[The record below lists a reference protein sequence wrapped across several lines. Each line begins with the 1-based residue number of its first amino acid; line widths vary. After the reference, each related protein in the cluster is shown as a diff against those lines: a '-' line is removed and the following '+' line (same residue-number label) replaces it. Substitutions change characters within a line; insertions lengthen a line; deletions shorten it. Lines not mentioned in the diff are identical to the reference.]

1 MANKTVSGS
10 LFKKM
15 VTNGAVNL
23 KNNHKEIDH
32 LNVFPV
38 PDGDTGTNMQMTM
51 MAGIK
56 EVNNLESQSIIDI
69 SKILSRGLL
78 MGARGNSGVILSQ
91 FFRGVYSEIAKIDNG
106 SATVQEFIQALVGG
120 YQMAYR
126 AVMDPVEGTIL
137 TVVRES
143 AEKVLREQPNL
154 NSVEEVLHMY
164 LDQAKETLIKTPEL
178 LPVLKEAGVVDS
190 GGAGFIKIIEGWMM
204 ALNGQ
209 ILSEAEAQPVP
220 QNIEH
225 YHGAEN
231 LGSVDIKYGYCTEFI
246 VKLHNPEK
254 FTEAQP
260 VPQNIEHYHGA
271 ENLGSVDIKYGYCTE
286 FIVKLHNPE
295 KFTEDFMKNP
305 LMQMGDS
312 LVVVTDDDL
321 LKVHVHTNQPGVA
334 LTLAQKYGDLQTIKI
349 ENMRVQH
356 SNIMHT
362 EEKNV
367 NKVEKPRAK
376 FGIIAV
382 ASGEGIK
389 EAFKEL
395 GADTIIDGGQTMN
408 PSTEAFV
415 KAVEELNAEHIII
428 LPNNKNI
435 ILSAEQT
442 LDLLQDRS
450 IRVLKTKSIA
460 QGYSSLMA
468 FDPTGDLD
476 DNIEEMSAIVSN
488 MRSAEI
494 TYAVRDTE
502 INGVKIKNGEFIGI
516 TKGEILVSTPSR
528 TETAHKLLDDMI
540 DEDREIITIFHGVDA
555 TEDEILAVVEYAKK
569 LNPDI
574 EVDLINGKQ
583 EIYSFIIAVE

>member
-154 NSVEEVLHMY
+154 NSVEDVLKMY

-209 ILSEAEAQPVP
+209 MLNESEASNAPAP
-220 QNIEH
+220 LEH

-231 LGSVDIKYGYCTEFI
+231 LGAVDIKFGYCTEFI
-246 VKLHNPEK
+246 VKLHNPDK
-254 FTEAQP
+254 F
-260 VPQNIEHYHGA
+260 
-271 ENLGSVDIKYGYCTE
+271 S
-286 FIVKLHNPE
+286 
-295 KFTEDFMKNP
+295 EDFMKDP
-305 LMQMGDS
+305 LTQMGDS

>member
-1 MANKTVSGS
+1 MANKSVSGS

-15 VTNGAVNL
+15 VTNGAINL

-209 ILSEAEAQPVP
+209 MLSEAEAQPVQ
-220 QNIEH
+220 QN
-225 YHGAEN
+225 
-231 LGSVDIKYGYCTEFI
+231 V
-246 VKLHNPEK
+246 
-254 FTEAQP
+254 
-260 VPQNIEHYHGA
+260 EHYHGA

-349 ENMRVQH
+349 ENMRLQH
-356 SNIMHT
+356 STIMNT
-362 EEKNV
+362 EGHKEVK
-367 NKVEKPRAK
+367 KTEKPKAK

-382 ASGEGIK
+382 ASGEGIH

-395 GADTIIDGGQTMN
+395 GVDMIIDGGQTMN

-415 KAVEELNAEHIII
+415 KAVEEMNAENIII

-442 LDLLQDRS
+442 LDLCPDRS

-460 QGYSSLMA
+460 QGYSSMMA
-468 FDPTGDLD
+468 FDPTQELD
-476 DNIEEMSAIVSN
+476 QNIEDMTDIVSN

-502 INGVKIKNGEFIGI
+502 INGVKIKNGDFIGI
-516 TKGEILVSTPSR
+516 TKGEILVSTPTR
-528 TETAHKLLDDMI
+528 IETAQKLLDDMI

-555 TEDEILAVVEYAKK
+555 TEEEILAVVEHAKK

>member
-1 MANKTVSGS
+1 MANQTVSGT

-56 EVNNLESQSIIDI
+56 EVNNLDSQSIVDI

-106 SATVQEFIQALVGG
+106 SATIQEFIQALVGG

-143 AEKVLREQPNL
+143 AEKVVRESSKI
-154 NSVEEVLHMY
+154 NSVEEVLRIY
-164 LDQAKETLIKTPEL
+164 LEQARETLIKTPEL

-190 GGAGFIKIIEGWMM
+190 GGAGFIKIIEGWVM
-204 ALNGQ
+204 ALEGQ
-209 ILSEAEAQPVP
+209 MLNEAEVQSQP
-220 QNIEH
+220 QTREH
-225 YHGAEN
+225 YQGAEN
-231 LGSVDIKYGYCTEFI
+231 LGAFDIKFGYCTEFI
-246 VKLHNPEK
+246 VKLHKPEK
-254 FTEAQP
+254 F
-260 VPQNIEHYHGA
+260 N
-271 ENLGSVDIKYGYCTE
+271 
-286 FIVKLHNPE
+286 E
-295 KFTEDFMKNP
+295 KFMKDP
-305 LMQMGDS
+305 LSQMGDS

-349 ENMRVQH
+349 DNMRIQH
-356 SNIMHT
+356 SNIMPG
-362 EEKNV
+362 EEVHEHKEV
-367 NKVEKPRAK
+367 KKDANKVAK
-376 FGIIAV
+376 KKAKYGIIAV
-382 ASGEGIK
+382 GSGEGIK
-389 EAFKEL
+389 DAFTEL
-395 GADTIIDGGQTMN
+395 GVDLVIDGGQTMN

-415 KAVEELNAEHIII
+415 KAVESLNCEHILI

-435 ILSAEQT
+435 ILSAEQSM
-442 LDLLQDRS
+442 DLCPNRS
-450 IRVLKTKSIA
+450 IRVLKTKNIA
-460 QGYSSLMA
+460 HGYASLMA
-468 FDPTGDLD
+468 FDPTAELD
-476 DNIEEMSAIVSN
+476 DNFEAMMGIVTN
-488 MRSAEI
+488 MRSGEI

-502 INGVKIKNGEFIGI
+502 LNGVVIKNNDFIGI
-516 TKGEILVSTPSR
+516 TRGEILVSTPSR
-528 TETAHKLLDDMI
+528 LDTAKALLEDMI
-540 DEDREIITIFHGVDA
+540 DENREIITIFYGLQSD
-555 TEDEILAVVEYAKK
+555 EDELELIVAHAKK

-574 EVDLINGKQ
+574 EVDLIEGKQ
-583 EIYSFIIAVE
+583 DIYSYIIAVE

>member
-1 MANKTVSGS
+1 MANKSVSGS

-15 VTNGAVNL
+15 VTNGAINL

-154 NSVEEVLHMY
+154 NSVEEVLNMY

-209 ILSEAEAQPVP
+209 ILSEAE
-220 QNIEH
+220 
-225 YHGAEN
+225 
-231 LGSVDIKYGYCTEFI
+231 T
-246 VKLHNPEK
+246 
-254 FTEAQP
+254 QP

-349 ENMRVQH
+349 ENMRLQH
-356 SNIMHT
+356 STIMNT
-362 EEKNV
+362 EGHKEVQKT
-367 NKVEKPRAK
+367 EKPKAK

-382 ASGEGIK
+382 ASGEGIH

-395 GADTIIDGGQTMN
+395 GVDMIIDGGQTMN

-415 KAVEELNAEHIII
+415 KAVEEMNAENIII

-442 LDLLQDRS
+442 LDLCPDRS

-460 QGYSSLMA
+460 QGYSSMMA
-468 FDPTGDLD
+468 FDPTQELD
-476 DNIEEMSAIVSN
+476 QNIEDMTDIVSN

-502 INGVKIKNGEFIGI
+502 INGVKIKNGDFIGI

-528 TETAHKLLDDMI
+528 IETAQKLLDDMI

-555 TEDEILAVVEYAKK
+555 TEEEILAVVEHAKK

>member
-1 MANKTVSGS
+1 MANRTVSGT

-51 MAGIK
+51 MAGVK
-56 EVNNLESQSIIDI
+56 EVSNLESQSIIDI

-91 FFRGVYSEIAKIDNG
+91 FFRGVYSEIAKINNG
-106 SATVQEFIQALVGG
+106 SATVEEFIQALVGG

-154 NSVEEVLHMY
+154 NSVEEVLKIY
-164 LDQAKETLIKTPEL
+164 LEQAKETLTKTPEL

-190 GGAGFIKIIEGWMM
+190 GGAGFIKIIEGMIM
-204 ALNGQ
+204 ALEGNM
-209 ILSEAEAQPVP
+209 LSETESFGP
-220 QNIEH
+220 QIPREE
-225 YHGAEN
+225 YSGAHN
-231 LGSVDIKYGYCTEFI
+231 LGNIDIKYGYCTEFI
-246 VKLHNPEK
+246 VKLHKPEK
-254 FTEAQP
+254 FQ
-260 VPQNIEHYHGA
+260 
-271 ENLGSVDIKYGYCTE
+271 
-286 FIVKLHNPE
+286 E
-295 KFTEDFMKNP
+295 KFMKDP
-305 LMQMGDS
+305 LSQMGDS

-334 LTLAQKYGDLQTIKI
+334 ITLAQKYGDVQTIKV
-349 ENMRVQH
+349 ENMRLQH
-356 SNIMHT
+356 SNIMG
-362 EEKNV
+362 EEV
-367 NKVEKPRAK
+367 HSHQTPTNKVEKPK
-376 FGIIAV
+376 SKYGIIAV
-382 ASGEGIK
+382 ASGEGIHN
-389 EAFKEL
+389 AFKEL
-395 GADTIIDGGQTMN
+395 GVDLIIDGGQTMN

-415 KAVEELNAEHIII
+415 KAVESLAAEHIIV

-442 LDLLQDRS
+442 LDLCPDRS

-460 QGYSSLMA
+460 QGYASLMV
-468 FDPTGDLD
+468 FDPTQDLD
-476 DNIEEMSAIVSN
+476 DNVEQMSEIVTN
-488 MRSAEI
+488 MRSGEV

-502 INGVKIKNGEFIGI
+502 INGVAIKAGDYIGI
-516 TKGEILVSTPSR
+516 TRGEIKISTPNR
-528 TETAHKLLDDMI
+528 LETTKALLDDMLE
-540 DEDREIITIFHGVDA
+540 DDREIITIFYGADA
-555 TEDEILAVVEYAKK
+555 NEDELELVVAHAKK

-574 EVDLINGKQ
+574 EVEAIEGKQ
-583 EIYSFIIAVE
+583 DIYTYIIAVE

>member
-1 MANKTVSGS
+1 MANQTVSGT

-23 KNNHKEIDH
+23 KNNYKEIDH

-56 EVNNLESQSIIDI
+56 EVYSLDSQSIIDI

-91 FFRGVYSEIAKIDNG
+91 FFRGVYSEIAKIGNG
-106 SATVQEFIQALVGG
+106 SATVEEFIQALVGG

-137 TVVRES
+137 TVCRES
-143 AEKVLREQPNL
+143 AEKVLREQSKL
-154 NSVEEVLHMY
+154 KSVDEVLKLY
-164 LDQAKETLIKTPEL
+164 LEQARETLIRTPDL

-190 GGAGFIKIIEGWMM
+190 GGAGFIRIIEGWVM
-204 ALNGQ
+204 ALEGQ
-209 ILSEAEAQPVP
+209 MINEAEVQYEP
-220 QNIEH
+220 QQEH

-231 LGSVDIKYGYCTEFI
+231 LGNVDIKFGFCTEFI
-246 VKLHNPEK
+246 VKLHKPDK
-254 FTEAQP
+254 FKET
-260 VPQNIEHYHGA
+260 
-271 ENLGSVDIKYGYCTE
+271 
-286 FIVKLHNPE
+286 
-295 KFTEDFMKNP
+295 FMKDP
-305 LMQMGDS
+305 LSQMGDS

-349 ENMRVQH
+349 ENMRIQH
-356 SNIMHT
+356 SNIMGDEIVPHK
-362 EEKNV
+362 EVK
-367 NKVEKPRAK
+367 EKPKKKSK

-382 ASGEGIK
+382 ASGEGIH

-395 GADTIIDGGQTMN
+395 GVDLIIDGGQTMN

-415 KAVEELNAEHIII
+415 KAVESLNCDHVII

-442 LDLLQDRS
+442 LDLCPDKS

-468 FDPTGDLD
+468 FDPTGELD
-476 DNIEEMSAIVSN
+476 DNFEAMMEIVTN
-488 MRSAEI
+488 MRSGEI

-502 INGVKIKNGEFIGI
+502 LNGVKIKTGDFIGI
-516 TKGEILVSTPSR
+516 TKNEIKVSTPNR
-528 TETAHKLLDDMI
+528 LETAKVLLDDMI
-540 DEDREIITIFHGVDA
+540 DMDKEIITIFHGNDA
-555 TEDEILAVVEYAKK
+555 DEDEIEMIVAHAKK

-574 EVDLINGKQ
+574 EVDLIEGKQ
-583 EIYSFIIAVE
+583 DIYTYIFAVE

>member
-1 MANKTVSGS
+1 MANQSVSGT

-15 VTNGAVNL
+15 VTNGAINL

-56 EVNNLESQSIIDI
+56 EVNSLDSQSIVDI

-91 FFRGVYSEIAKIDNG
+91 FFRGVYSEIAKINNG
-106 SATVQEFIQALVGG
+106 SATIQEFVQALVGG

-143 AEKVLREQPNL
+143 AEKVLREQNNL
-154 NSVEEVLHMY
+154 NSVEEVLKMY
-164 LDQAKETLIKTPEL
+164 LEQAKETLEKTPEL

-190 GGAGFIKIIEGWMM
+190 GGAGFIKIIEGWIM
-204 ALNGQ
+204 ALEGQ
-209 ILSEAEAQPVP
+209 MLNEQDVQLQP
-220 QNIEH
+220 QAKEH

-231 LGSVDIKYGYCTEFI
+231 LGAVDIKFGYCTEFI
-246 VKLHNPEK
+246 VKLHKPEK
-254 FTEAQP
+254 F
-260 VPQNIEHYHGA
+260 N
-271 ENLGSVDIKYGYCTE
+271 ENY
-286 FIVKLHNPE
+286 
-295 KFTEDFMKNP
+295 MKDP
-305 LMQMGDS
+305 LSQMGDS

-334 LTLAQKYGDLQTIKI
+334 LTLAQKYGDIQTIKI
-349 ENMRVQH
+349 ENMRLQH
-356 SNIMHT
+356 SNIMGDADPVEVQPK
-362 EEKNV
+362 EEDK
-367 NKVEKPRAK
+367 KPQKKSKYAL
-376 FGIIAV
+376 IAV
-382 ASGEGIK
+382 ASGEGIHN
-389 EAFKEL
+389 AFEEL
-395 GADTIIDGGQTMN
+395 GVDLIIDGGQTMN
-408 PSTEAFV
+408 PSTESFV
-415 KAVEELNAEHIII
+415 KAVESLAAEHIII

-442 LDLLQDRS
+442 LDLCPDRS

-468 FDPTGDLD
+468 FDPTQEID
-476 DNIEEMSAIVSN
+476 DNVEAMMEIVSN
-488 MRSAEI
+488 MRSGEI

-502 INGVKIKNGEFIGI
+502 LNGVQIKNGDFIGI
-516 TKGEILVSTPSR
+516 TKGEIKVSTSSR
-528 TETAHKLLDDMI
+528 LETAQKLLDDMV
-540 DEDREIITIFHGVDA
+540 DESREIITIFYGNDA
-555 TEDEILAVVEYAKK
+555 DEDELDLIIAHAKK
-569 LNPDI
+569 LNPDM
-574 EVDLINGKQ
+574 EVETIQGKQ
-583 EIYSFIIAVE
+583 DIYSYIFAVE

>member
-1 MANKTVSGS
+1 MANQTVSGT

-56 EVNNLESQSIIDI
+56 EVSNLDSQSIIDI

-91 FFRGVYSEIAKIDNG
+91 FFRGVYSEIAKIENG
-106 SATVQEFIQALVGG
+106 SATIQEFIQALVGG

-143 AEKVLREQPNL
+143 AEKVLRESSHL
-154 NSVEEVLHMY
+154 NSVEEVLKIY
-164 LDQAKETLIKTPEL
+164 LEQARETLIKTPDL

-190 GGAGFIKIIEGWMM
+190 GGAGFIKIIEGMVM
-204 ALNGQ
+204 ALEGNM
-209 ILSEAEAQPVP
+209 IAEENASYQP
-220 QNIEH
+220 QTKEH

-231 LGSVDIKYGYCTEFI
+231 LGAVDIKFGYCTEFI
-246 VKLHNPEK
+246 VKLHKPEK
-254 FTEAQP
+254 FNE
-260 VPQNIEHYHGA
+260 
-271 ENLGSVDIKYGYCTE
+271 S
-286 FIVKLHNPE
+286 
-295 KFTEDFMKNP
+295 FMKDP
-305 LMQMGDS
+305 LSQMGDS
-312 LVVVTDDDL
+312 LVIVTDDDL

-356 SNIMHT
+356 SNIMGEPIH
-362 EEKNV
+362 EEKTPT
-367 NKVEKPRAK
+367 KVAKPKAK
-376 FGIIAV
+376 YGLIAV
-382 ASGEGIK
+382 ASGEGIHD
-389 EAFKEL
+389 AFKEL
-395 GADTIIDGGQTMN
+395 GVDLIIDGGQTMN

-415 KAVEELNAEHIII
+415 KAVESLNCDHIII

-442 LDLLQDRS
+442 LDLCPDRS

-460 QGYSSLMA
+460 HGYSSLMA
-468 FDPTGDLD
+468 FDPTADLD
-476 DNIEEMSAIVSN
+476 DNVEAMSEIVSN
-488 MRSAEI
+488 MRSGEI

-502 INGVKIKNGEFIGI
+502 LNGVQIKNGDFIGI
-516 TKGEILVSTPSR
+516 TRGEILVSTPSR
-528 TETAHKLLDDMI
+528 LETAKAILEDMV
-540 DEDREIITIFHGVDA
+540 DETREIITVFYGNDA
-555 TEDEILAVVEYAKK
+555 DEEELENIIAHAKK

-574 EVDLINGKQ
+574 EVDTVEGKQ
-583 EIYSFIIAVE
+583 DIYTYIFAVE